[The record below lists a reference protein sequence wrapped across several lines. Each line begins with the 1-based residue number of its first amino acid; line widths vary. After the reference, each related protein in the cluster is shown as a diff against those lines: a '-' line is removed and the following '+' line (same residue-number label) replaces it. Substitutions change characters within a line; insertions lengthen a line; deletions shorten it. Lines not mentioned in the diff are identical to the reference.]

1 MTSGNRRV
9 LAGAMCLLCVC
20 AGFAADEKSDAD
32 SGIRATLDAQVASWN
47 AGSIEGFMDGYVR
60 GESLR
65 FASGGTV
72 QRGWQVTLDR
82 YKKRYATPELM
93 GQLAFTDLE
102 IRTLSADYAEV
113 FGQYKLKR
121 GADVG
126 DATGLFTLLMQRT
139 DGRWLVLHDH
149 TSAAE

>member
-1 MTSGNRRV
+1 MKWKNRRIV
-9 LAGAMCLLCVC
+9 AGAVCLLCVC
-20 AGFAADEKSDAD
+20 ASFAADDKSDAET
-32 SGIRATLDAQVASWN
+32 GVRATLEAQVTAWN
-47 AGSIEGFMDGYVR
+47 VGSIDGFMDGYVR

-72 QRGWQVTLDR
+72 HRGWQPTLDR
-82 YKKRYATPELM
+82 YKKRYSTPELM

-102 IRTLSADYAEV
+102 IRILSADFAEV
-113 FGQYKLKR
+113 FGQYKLMR

-126 DATGLFTLLMQRT
+126 DDTGLFTLLMQRT

-149 TSAAE
+149 TSATE